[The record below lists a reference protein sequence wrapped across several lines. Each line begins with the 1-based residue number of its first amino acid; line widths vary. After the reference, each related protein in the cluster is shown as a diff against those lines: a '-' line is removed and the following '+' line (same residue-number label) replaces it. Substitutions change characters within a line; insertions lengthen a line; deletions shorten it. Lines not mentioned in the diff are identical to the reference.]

1 MPLREH
7 LIELRQRIFKALFF
21 LCIGAVVGWFLY
33 NQILDVLKEP
43 YCNLPADRR
52 FSPAVGGDGCQLTY
66 FGPLDGFIL
75 RFKVS
80 GIAGIVLSAPF
91 WLYQIWAFVTPGLR
105 RNERRWTV
113 VFVVSSTLLFALGA
127 VLSYFTLTNA
137 LKLLTSTAGHGTI
150 AAIEVT
156 RYISFVMTMLFVF
169 GISFELPL
177 LVILLNL
184 MGILSAKRLI
194 SWQRMAIFLIFVF
207 AAFATPSQ
215 DPLSMCMLA
224 VPMVLLYEVAVLVS
238 WIHDRRKAAREAN
251 DPMHQL
257 DDDEASDLD
266 LSQSSLDE
274 VDTAGSR

>member
-21 LCIGAVVGWFLY
+21 LAIGGVVGWFLY

-224 VPMVLLYEVAVLVS
+224 VPMVLLYEVAVLVA
-238 WIHDRRKAAREAN
+238 WFHDRRKARREAA

-266 LSQSSLDE
+266 LTPSSLDE

>member
-21 LCIGAVVGWFLY
+21 VAIGAVVGWFLY
-33 NQILDVLKEP
+33 NTILDVLKEP

-52 FSPAVGGDGCQLTY
+52 FSPAVGGEGCQLTY

-105 RNERRWTV
+105 RTERRWTV
-113 VFVVSSTLLFALGA
+113 VFVVSSTLLFALGS

-194 SWQRMAIFLIFVF
+194 AWQRIAIFLIFVF

-224 VPMVLLYEVAVLVS
+224 VPMVLLYEVAVFVS
-238 WIHDRRKAAREAN
+238 WLHDRRKARREAA
-251 DPMHQL
+251 DPLHNI

-266 LSQSSLDE
+266 VSPSSLDE

>member
-21 LCIGAVVGWFLY
+21 VAIGAVVGWFLY
-33 NQILDVLKEP
+33 NTILDVLKEP

-52 FSPAVGGDGCQLTY
+52 FSPAVGGEGCQLTY

-105 RNERRWTV
+105 RTERRWTV

-194 SWQRMAIFLIFVF
+194 AWQRIAIFLIFVF

-224 VPMVLLYEVAVLVS
+224 VPMVLLYEVAVFVS
-238 WIHDRRKAAREAN
+238 WLHDRRKARREAA
-251 DPMHQL
+251 DPLHNI

-266 LSQSSLDE
+266 VSPSSLDE